1 MRVIAGLPLRLV
13 TLPCWGP
20 TGETEQVEGLPVCPP
35 WPASLPLLCVW
46 EHLARAG
53 WAASDPEAWPNLA
66 TQNHL
71 ASADQSFCR
80 ILIVRSN

>member
-46 EHLARAG
+46 EHLARCWVG
-53 WAASDPEAWPNLA
+53 CL
-66 TQNHL
+66 
-71 ASADQSFCR
+71 
-80 ILIVRSN
+80 